1 MAMKSLVALLSLP
14 VLLCFCATTPA
25 SDGGQGGPEW
35 IRHPEVRLP
44 SERFIS
50 SVGVGRD
57 RESAIMDAKKNM
69 AESFLVKVKSAS
81 VATSESSLS
90 KDTDGMSR
98 GTNDDLFKKEV
109 TFESMARLRGAEVK
123 EVVAVG
129 ADVYALLALDRLS
142 ARSGLM
148 LDANRIKSKLEA
160 ELEALEEGYSAAKYL
175 EARKDLQEFRD
186 LSSEA
191 SVLGMAAIL
200 PLDILE
206 SRFVKLESS
215 IRERNRNMRFKVN
228 TLKGDDRF
236 EKALESCI
244 QDQGGTILAEDANQE
259 GTGRI
264 SISVSER
271 PQHMEVS
278 GWVKIRFDV
287 SANLIRADGKS
298 IRITESKMETARS
311 KEAALEAV
319 SDEISKRICEQAWNR
334 LGELK

>member
-1 MAMKSLVALLSLP
+1 MKSLAALLSLP

-25 SDGGQGGPEW
+25 SDGEQGVPEW
-35 IRHPEVRLP
+35 VRHPEVRFP
-44 SERFIS
+44 SERYIS
-50 SVGVGRD
+50 SVGLGRD
-57 RESAIMDAKKNM
+57 RESAILDAKKNM

-81 VATSESSLS
+81 VAASESRLS
-90 KDTDGMSR
+90 KDTEGMVK
-98 GTNDDLFKKEV
+98 GTSDDSFKKEV

-123 EVVAVG
+123 DVALVG
-129 ADVYALLALDRLS
+129 TEAYALLALDRLG
-142 ARSGLM
+142 ARSGLL

-175 EARKDLQEFRD
+175 EAQKDLQELRE

-191 SVLGMAAIL
+191 AVLGMAALL
-200 PLDILE
+200 PLDSLE
-206 SRFVKLESS
+206 NRFVKVESG
-215 IRERNRNMRFKVN
+215 IRERNRNMRFKVD
-228 TLKGDDRF
+228 TIKGDDRF
-236 EKALESCI
+236 ERALETCI
-244 QDQGGTILAEDANQE
+244 QDQGGTILSEDANQE
-259 GTGRI
+259 GVGRI

-271 PQHMEVS
+271 PQHMEVQ
-278 GWVKIRFDV
+278 GWVKVRFDV

-298 IRITESKMETARS
+298 IRINESRTETARS